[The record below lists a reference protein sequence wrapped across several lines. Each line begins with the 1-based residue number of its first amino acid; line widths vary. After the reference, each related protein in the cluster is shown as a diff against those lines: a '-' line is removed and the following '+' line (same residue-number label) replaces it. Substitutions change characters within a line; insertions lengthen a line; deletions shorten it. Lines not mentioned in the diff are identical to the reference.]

1 MNHGV
6 LSTVVIE
13 MLRGVLRARSGAWA
27 YRIARPPEI
36 WLMGGS
42 QGGYM
47 VAAVQ
52 RRLQE
57 EASLARLWRVSGA
70 FMHAA
75 PLDVSGAML
84 GHFLANQPLPH
95 PWYLMAIGQA
105 YQTYAPG
112 TFPDFEPHLL
122 PAFLNVY
129 RSSMEGSASIA
140 QLDSLWLER
149 NTSRPLDGLA
159 ASYRAKL
166 QAANP
171 SPNPNPNPNPT
182 APSYR

>member
-1 MNHGV
+1 MNHRA

-13 MLRGVLRARSGAWA
+13 LLRGVLRARSGAWA
-27 YRIARPPEI
+27 YRADRPPEI

-42 QGGYM
+42 HGGYM

-84 GHFLANQPLPH
+84 DHFMANQPLPH
-95 PWYLMAIGQA
+95 PWYLMAIGQS
-105 YQTYAPG
+105 YQTYAPRS
-112 TFPDFEPHLL
+112 FPDVEPHLL
-122 PAFLNVY
+122 PAFLDVY
-129 RSSMEGSASIA
+129 RHRMEGSTSIA
-140 QLDSLWLER
+140 QLDALWLER
-149 NTSRPLDGLA
+149 NTSRPLDELT

-166 QAANP
+166 QAHLVV
-171 SPNPNPNPNPT
+171 
-182 APSYR
+182 R